1 MPQVILIVPRS
12 DERHEAFMVAARRL
26 GDLIGACHLVEFVLP
41 AAHAS
46 EHGHANIATEME
58 ARGCRADFIVAAQP
72 ALDDDKAARHA
83 FRAALFK
90 TERPLLMLPSSQPA
104 GMFGRNVAIAWRDDP
119 RTLKAVVPAMRLLSE
134 ATEVH
139 LLAGARAGSPTPTI
153 PPVLVEHNVPAM
165 LHVLAIGS
173 GPFGELL
180 LSRARELGADLLI
193 MGAQGHTRLREML
206 LGGVTSYVVAH
217 AELPVLM
224 RH

>member
-1 MPQVILIVPRS
+1 MSQVVLIVPAGPGRRN
-12 DERHEAFMVAARRL
+12 DLAAAAHHL
-26 GDLIGACHLVEFVLP
+26 CELICNARVVELAPADP
-41 AAHAS
+41 AADL
-46 EHGHANIATEME
+46 ET
-58 ARGCRADFIVAAQP
+58 RGNRADFLVAAQP
-72 ALDDDKAARHA
+72 GSDDDKRSRLA

-90 TERPLLMLPSSQPA
+90 TERPLLMLPPGGTTA
-104 GMFGRNVAIAWRDDP
+104 RFGRNVAIAWRDDA
-119 RTLKAVVPAMRLLSE
+119 RTLKAVVPALRLLGGAE
-134 ATEVH
+134 EVH
-139 LLAGARAGSPTPTI
+139 VLAGVRAGTPTPTM
-153 PPVLVEHNVPAM
+153 PPVLVEHGVPAM
-165 LHVLAIGS
+165 LHVLAIGT